1 MLVGRHLK
9 KIRRS
14 SSAGVG
20 LALLC
25 VYATRSCSPAAG
37 CDDGAEEDVA
47 EVMGALLED
56 FETMRVSYGQLPLK
70 AQLELGLG

>member
-1 MLVGRHLK
+1 MEDTL
-9 KIRRS
+9 RRYAGAA
-14 SSAGVG
+14 SAGVG

-25 VYATRSCSPAAG
+25 VYATRSCSPVAG

-56 FETMRVSYGQLPLK
+56 FGTMRVSYGQLPLK